1 MIKLNKK
8 RIPIVGGLLA
18 AAAILLLF
26 SLIQCRHSKMSLT
39 SIFNETFR
47 NAAAHFPP
55 EPFST
60 DTFAFADK
68 SHNLILGHDNAAWRT
83 FERKLLACSAS
94 DTATVSIVH
103 IGDSHSQADFFP
115 GELRRCLHRTFNR
128 TQPAR
133 GLIFPYT
140 IAKTNNPATY
150 RVAASG
156 NWTSRK
162 NLDQQCAG
170 LGLSGIEVATA
181 DTAATISIKLI
192 DSDKLGYGGNV
203 LRVFYVAEAGYVPP
217 VPQVTAPNGCDPA
230 NVDTARFCITWQ
242 LPRYTDSVA
251 LAFPNVDSLHPFCL
265 QGIALTTGKG
275 IEYHTIGVNG
285 ARVASY
291 LKCDHLTAQL
301 SALEPDLVIVSLG
314 TNDSYMNRFDSVG
327 FCAQLGQFVGEIR
340 KAQPHCAILLTTPGN
355 NKFKDKTLNANAVSC
370 AKAICSAAQNLN
382 CCVWDFN
389 AIMGPPDSLDLWN
402 EAGLITSDF
411 VHLTRSGYKFQARLL
426 MDAIV
431 ADMVEFNRSFSDN

>member
-1 MIKLNKK
+1 MLKLNKK
-8 RIPIVGGLLA
+8 RIPIIGGSLV

-26 SLIQCRHSKMSLT
+26 SLIQCRNSKMSLS
-39 SIFNETFR
+39 SIFCNSEKS
-47 NAAAHFPP
+47 ALAKFPP

-68 SHNLILGHDNAAWRT
+68 SHNLIEVHDNGAWRA
-83 FERKLLACSAS
+83 FETKLLACLTN
-94 DTATVSIVH
+94 DKTCVSIVH
-103 IGDSHSQADFFP
+103 IGDSHLQADFFP

-162 NLDQQCAG
+162 NLDQQCTG
-170 LGLSGIEVATA
+170 LGLSGIEVATV
-181 DTAATISIKLI
+181 DTAATISIKLTDNDI
-192 DSDKLGYGGNV
+192 PDYGGNI
-203 LRVFYVAEAGYVPP
+203 LRVFYGAEAGCLPP
-217 VPQVTAPNGCDPA
+217 VPQIVHNSNCAATI
-230 NVDTARFCITWQ
+230 DTNHFCISWA
-242 LPRYTDSVA
+242 LPYHTDSLT
-251 LAFPNVDSLHPFCL
+251 LAFSNVDSLHPFCL

-285 ARVASY
+285 ARVSSF

-301 SALEPDLVIVSLG
+301 SVLKPDLVIVSLG

-327 FCAQLGQFVGEIR
+327 FCAQLGQFVVKIR
-340 KAQPHCAILLTTPGN
+340 AAQPNCAILLTTPGN
-355 NKFKDKTLNANAVSC
+355 NKFKDKTLNTNAISCANAI
-370 AKAICSAAQNLN
+370 KLSAEKLN
-382 CCVWDFN
+382 CCIWDFN
-389 AIMGPPDSLDLWN
+389 AIMGSPDSLDLWN
-402 EAGLITSDF
+402 EAGLISSDF

-426 MDAIV
+426 MDAIM
-431 ADMVEFNRSFSDN
+431 ADDFWLKNSSSNN